1 MPLHLMTH
9 PEEVLVVRLGPDED
23 PTWDWTPGP
32 IGSLTRTADEASVVS
47 RADLVPDGP
56 RREGPFRAVEIAGPL
71 EFGMIGVLAE
81 ILHPL
86 VQARISILT
95 LSTYDTDWILVPAGD
110 LEAAVEAWRRSG
122 LIVTPHTL
130 IGG

>member
-1 MPLHLMTH
+1 MTH
-9 PEEVLVVRLGPDED
+9 PEDVVVVRLDSDED

-32 IGSLTRTADEASVVS
+32 IGSLTTTGEETSIVC
-47 RADLVPDGP
+47 RADLVPEGP

-71 EFGMIGVLAE
+71 AFGMVGVLAD

-86 VQARISILT
+86 IQAKVSILT
-95 LSTYDTDWILVPAGD
+95 ISTYDTDWVLVPTAD
-110 LEAAVEAWRRSG
+110 LDAAVSAWRRTG
-122 LIVTPHTL
+122 LIVTPSTL